1 MQALTDAARSVDN
14 AYGPGNYYSLGC
26 DAAAPFPEGADG
38 SWFSFSGA
46 AGLAHAGGASRW
58 AHVRHAVRRLAEHAA
73 PGGGAAPDAGRRVL
87 RRGPQRG
94 VQGLLRE
101 HGGGGVR
108 MRGPT
113 GGGGTSYMY
122 RLPRPAALLRGLLRH
137 VRRTGHLTHALRR
150 CAAGCYLR
158 CATGGDSAARPRCRG

>member
-46 AGLAHAGGASRW
+46 AGWRMQ
-58 AHVRHAVRRLAEHAA
+58 AA
-73 PGGGAAPDAGRRVL
+73 PPGGRTCGTQYAGWLSTPHPEVGQPPTPGVVCFDADRNAAYKDCYVSTEVEVCACAAD
-87 RRGPQRG
+87 
-94 VQGLLRE
+94 
-101 HGGGGVR
+101 
-108 MRGPT
+108 

-122 RLPRPAALLRGLLRH
+122 RLPRPPRCYAAYCGTSRGLNSPRQL
-137 VRRTGHLTHALRR
+137 GSAPG
-150 CAAGCYLR
+150 AATPTFQQL
-158 CATGGDSAARPRCRG
+158 AEVTQPEL

>member
-38 SWFSFSGA
+38 SWFSFSRRG
-46 AGLAHAGGASRW
+46 GLAHAGGASRW

-108 MRGPT
+108 MRGRRRRRHVVHVPA
-113 GGGGTSYMY
+113 
-122 RLPRPAALLRGLLRH
+122 PAAAALLRGLLRH